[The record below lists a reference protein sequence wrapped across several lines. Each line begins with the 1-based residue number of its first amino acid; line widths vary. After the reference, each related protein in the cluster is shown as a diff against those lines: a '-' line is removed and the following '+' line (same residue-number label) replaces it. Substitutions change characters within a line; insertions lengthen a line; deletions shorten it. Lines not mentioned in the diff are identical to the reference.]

1 MQDNHKK
8 QLADKLHSLYPLSPA
23 ALDAILSITSELS
36 VPRGSV
42 VQAIGKS
49 CKNLYFINKG
59 SLRIFYY
66 KDGIDITESF
76 EFENSFVARGESL
89 LTMKP
94 STKGI
99 ETIEDTE
106 LMVLYTPALFALFD
120 KWVEVE
126 RMFSK
131 IIEQAYIQLINRME
145 SIQFHTANERYKM
158 LLTENPKA
166 IQRIPLKYIA
176 SYLGITQV
184 SLSRIRAGQR

>member
-1 MQDNHKK
+1 MNESHR
-8 QLADKLHSLYPLSPA
+8 QLATTLQSLYPLSKS
-23 ALDAILSITSELS
+23 ALGAIEAITSELN
-36 VPRGSV
+36 VPKGTV

-66 KDGIDITESF
+66 KDGIDVTESF

-106 LMVLYTPALFALFD
+106 LMVIYTPALFALFD

-126 RMFSK
+126 RVFNK

-145 SIQFHTANERYKM
+145 SIQFHTADERYKM
-158 LLTENPKA
+158 LLAENPKA
-166 IQRIPLKYIA
+166 LQRIPLKYVA

-184 SLSRIRAGQR
+184 SLSRIRASQR

>member
-8 QLADKLHSLYPLSPA
+8 QLADKLHSLYSLSPA
-23 ALDAILSITSELS
+23 ALDAILTITSELS
-36 VPRGSV
+36 VPKGTV

-49 CKNLYFINKG
+49 CKNLYFINQG

-106 LMVLYTPALFALFD
+106 LMVIYTPALYALFE
-120 KWVEVE
+120 KWVEIE
-126 RMFSK
+126 RVFSK
-131 IIEQAYIQLINRME
+131 IIELAYIQLINRME

-158 LLTENPKA
+158 LMAENPMA
-166 IQRIPLKYIA
+166 LQRIPLKYIA

>member
-1 MQDNHKK
+1 MNESYT
-8 QLADKLHSLYPLSPA
+8 QLARKLSSLYPLSQET
-23 ALDAILSITSELS
+23 LEVISSITSELS
-36 VPRGSV
+36 VPKGNV

-76 EFENSFVARGESL
+76 EFEHSFVARGESL

-106 LMVLYTPALFALFD
+106 LMVIYTPALFALFD
-120 KWVEVE
+120 KWVEIE
-126 RMFSK
+126 RVFSK

-145 SIQFHTANERYKM
+145 SIQFHSANERYKM
-158 LLTENPKA
+158 LMEENPRA
-166 IQRIPLKYIA
+166 LQRIPLKYIA

>member
-1 MQDNHKK
+1 MQDNHQ
-8 QLADKLHSLYPLSPA
+8 QLADKLQSLYPLSPA
-23 ALDAILSITSELS
+23 AIDAILSITSELN
-36 VPRGSV
+36 VPKGSV

>member
-1 MQDNHKK
+1 MNESYT
-8 QLADKLHSLYPLSPA
+8 QLARKLSSLYPLSQET
-23 ALDAILSITSELS
+23 LEVISSITSELS
-36 VPRGSV
+36 VPKGNV

-76 EFENSFVARGESL
+76 EFEHSFVARGESL

-106 LMVLYTPALFALFD
+106 LMVIYTPALFALFD
-120 KWVEVE
+120 KWVEIE
-126 RMFSK
+126 RVFNK

-158 LLTENPKA
+158 LMEENPRA
-166 IQRIPLKYIA
+166 LQRIPLKYIA

>member
-1 MQDNHKK
+1 MEDNHK
-8 QLADKLHSLYPLSPA
+8 QLADKLRSLYPLSPA
-23 ALDAILSITSELS
+23 AIDAIISVSSEQC
-36 VPRGSV
+36 VPKGNV

-66 KDGIDITESF
+66 KDGIDVTESF

-126 RMFSK
+126 RVFNK
-131 IIEQAYIQLINRME
+131 IVEQAYIQLIYRME

-158 LLTENPKA
+158 LLAENPKA